1 MTARAWRTYST
12 TVTLTPL
19 YSLGFTAALVLVVLV
34 ITGWLLSSAYC
45 ANSESLQAIWDLV
58 ETNTREQTVGWLC
71 RSLHACGASLFL
83 GTIYAHL
90 LRAAFHSSH
99 ATRPHIWTIGVILL
113 LLASGAAFTGYTL
126 VAGQMSYWAVVVIT
140 NLIGVLPGN
149 VGQAIL
155 TWLWGSS
162 TVTAATMG
170 RMYSLHFLLP
180 LVVVCM
186 VAAHL
191 LVLHSTNSTGE
202 QSQPTRYSN
211 LVPFYPLLMVR
222 DVVVGA
228 LGIAALA
235 ISVGWWSVELGH
247 PDNFLAANPLVTPSH
262 IQPEWYFLPY
272 YGLLRAYP
280 SKPIGILSMLLAIVA
295 LVAVTNR
302 TSWTSWN
309 VRNAAHHSQVILLGA
324 EFTTLS
330 WACIQVNGNEQI
342 YLLLTTSVLSSSIV
356 QVTPRVNSYSAQV
369 N

>member
-149 VGQAIL
+149 IGQAIL

-222 DVVVGA
+222 DVMVGA
-228 LGIAALA
+228 LGIAA
-235 ISVGWWSVELGH
+235 
-247 PDNFLAANPLVTPSH
+247 
-262 IQPEWYFLPY
+262 
-272 YGLLRAYP
+272 
-280 SKPIGILSMLLAIVA
+280 LAIVA

-302 TSWTSWN
+302 TSWTSRN

-342 YLLLTTSVLSSSIV
+342 YLLLTTSVLASSIV
-356 QVTPRVNSYSAQV
+356 QVTPRVSSYSAQV